1 MREEMELY
9 FREELNKVK
18 RELNDKILQKADKSD
33 VTQIQREKLERL
45 KERYSDQEKVDSLK
59 NDLSSLSKAFEGFS
73 QSLTEEMM
81 HTKAKAEKTLD
92 SIIKENSS
100 IEKRISEIEKKLH
113 SGVIEQKQT
122 IYDNLE
128 FPDSN
133 FVKRKF

>member
-1 MREEMELY
+1 MELY

-45 KERYSDQEKVDSLK
+45 KERYSDQEKVDNLK
-59 NDLSSLSKAFEGFS
+59 NDVSSLSKAFEGFS

-100 IEKRISEIEKKLH
+100 IEKRISEIEKRIQ
-113 SGVIEQKQT
+113 GEQKHT

-128 FPDSN
+128 FPGSK
-133 FVKRKF
+133 KRCFGNV

>member
-1 MREEMELY
+1 MELY